1 MSVLIK
7 PIITEKMTADSELN
21 NRYGFV
27 VDPKA
32 NKLQIK
38 DAIEATY
45 GVSVKNVRTM
55 NYGPSRKSRYTKT
68 GVQHGKTNAY
78 KKAIALNPKLSRAY
92 FNLGVILL
100 IEKDKA
106 GALEQYNTLLSL
118 DKDLAESLKKTI
130 DNS

>member
-27 VDPKA
+27 VNPKA

-45 GVSVKNVRTM
+45 GVSVKKVRTM

-68 GVQHGKTNAY
+68 GVQHGKTNAI
-78 KKAIALNPKLSRAY
+78 KKAIVDVVEGDIIDFYS
-92 FNLGVILL
+92 NL
-100 IEKDKA
+100 
-106 GALEQYNTLLSL
+106 
-118 DKDLAESLKKTI
+118 
-130 DNS
+130 